1 MNGKFLTLSIPSPFV
16 LRLSKDERRVFR
28 QNQKST
34 ALRLFVLLFSILALS
49 PSIVNAAEEI
59 KIASTGPGLSTLP
72 LEIAAR
78 KGFFRDEGFDVL
90 TITMRTNIAVN
101 ALLTRSVEY
110 ATPSTSAIKAAAA
123 GLPVKTIAVLLGRPD
138 YFLTVKR
145 DVSTVRDLKGK
156 RIAIGSFGAAADL
169 ALRTVAKQDGLDP
182 DRDLI
187 RLQMGGAAT
196 RYAALIAGSADATI
210 LTLPYNLQAEKA
222 GYKDLLWF
230 GERLELPLAGL
241 AVRDETIQKNPKQVL
256 GVIRAVFRAMAFAS
270 ANREETTQ
278 LLMNWLRL
286 DREVAVRSYDLGK
299 RSWSDGGV
307 VSDAAVQS
315 LVDQSMLEL
324 KSKDPVS
331 LDKVRNWS
339 FAEQARRELGKVGPA
354 K

>member
-1 MNGKFLTLSIPSPFV
+1 MM
-16 LRLSKDERRVFR
+16 RLIS
-28 QNQKST
+28 Q
-34 ALRLFVLLFSILALS
+34 LFVASLSVLLSSPLAAK
-49 PSIVNAAEEI
+49 AADEI

-90 TITMRTNIAVN
+90 TITMRANIAVN

-110 ATPSTSAIKAAAA
+110 ATPSTSMIKAATA
-123 GLPVKTIAVLLGRPD
+123 GLPLKTVAVLLGRPD

-145 DVSTVRDLKGK
+145 DVKTIRDLKGK

-187 RLQMGGAAT
+187 RLQMGGAAA
-196 RYAALIAGSADATI
+196 RYAALISGSVDATI

-222 GYKDLLWF
+222 GYKDLLWL

-241 AVRDETIQKNPKQVL
+241 TVRDETIQKNPKQVF
-256 GVIRAVFRAMAFAS
+256 GVIRAVFRAMAFAG

-278 LLMNWLRL
+278 LLANWLGL
-286 DREVAVRSYDLGK
+286 EREVAARSYELGK

-307 VSDAAVQS
+307 VSDAAVQT

-324 KSKDPVS
+324 KSKDPVP

-339 FAEQARRELGKVGPA
+339 FAEQARRDTVNFVGGR
-354 K
+354 

>member
-1 MNGKFLTLSIPSPFV
+1 MSSVFSLLVSLILLLS
-16 LRLSKDERRVFR
+16 
-28 QNQKST
+28 
-34 ALRLFVLLFSILALS
+34 ALPLAVS
-49 PSIVNAAEEI
+49 AAEEI
-59 KIASTGPGLSTLP
+59 KIASTGQGLSTLP

-90 TITMRTNIAVN
+90 TITMRANIAVN

-110 ATPSTSAIKAAAA
+110 GTPSTSMIKAATA
-123 GLPVKTIAVLLGRPD
+123 GLPVKTVAVLLGRPD

-145 DVSTVRDLKGK
+145 EIKSVKELKNK

-169 ALRTVAKQDGLDP
+169 ALRAVARQDGLDP
-182 DRDLI
+182 DRDLV
-187 RLQMGGAAT
+187 RLQMGGGAA
-196 RYAALIAGSADATI
+196 RYAALLGGIVDATI

-230 GERLELPLAGL
+230 GDRLEMPLSGL

-256 GVIRAVFRAMAFAS
+256 GVVRAVFRAMAFAS

-278 LLMNWLRL
+278 LLAHWLRV
-286 DREVAVRSYDLGK
+286 DQEVAARSYELGQ

-324 KSKDPVS
+324 KSKDPVP

-339 FAEQARRELGKVGPA
+339 FAEQVRRDIGKSAGG

>member
-1 MNGKFLTLSIPSPFV
+1 MSSAIRLWVSIFAV
-16 LRLSKDERRVFR
+16 LAV
-28 QNQKST
+28 
-34 ALRLFVLLFSILALS
+34 S
-49 PSIVNAAEEI
+49 PSLVSAAEEI
-59 KIASTGPGLSTLP
+59 KIACTGTGLSTLP

-90 TITMRTNIAVN
+90 TITMRANIAVN
-101 ALLTRSVEY
+101 ALLTRSVEF
-110 ATPSTSAIKAAAA
+110 ATPSTSTIKAATA
-123 GLPVKTIAVLLGRPD
+123 GLPVKTVAVLLGRPD

-145 DVSTVRDLKGK
+145 DVRTVRDLKGK
-156 RIAIGSFGAAADL
+156 RIAIGSYGAAADL
-169 ALRTVAKQDGLDP
+169 ALRTVAKQEGLDP

-187 RLQMGGAAT
+187 RLQMGGAAA
-196 RYAALIAGSADATI
+196 RYAALASGSVDATI

-241 AVRDETIQKNPKQVL
+241 AVRDETIQKDPKQVY
-256 GVIRAVFRAMAFAS
+256 GVIKAVFRAMAFAA

-278 LLMNWLRL
+278 ILINWLRL
-286 DREVAVRSYDLGK
+286 DREVAARSYDLGK
-299 RSWSDGGV
+299 RSWSDGGI

-324 KSKDPVS
+324 KNKEPVP

-339 FAEQARRELGKVGPA
+339 FAERAWREVGNSA
-354 K
+354 VGR

>member
-1 MNGKFLTLSIPSPFV
+1 MMRPTLPCFFASMWLV
-16 LRLSKDERRVFR
+16 
-28 QNQKST
+28 
-34 ALRLFVLLFSILALS
+34 AILGAE
-49 PSIVNAAEEI
+49 VNAIEEI

-78 KGFFRDEGFDVL
+78 KGFFRDEGFEVL
-90 TITMRTNIAVN
+90 TIAMRANIAVN

-110 ATPSTSAIKAAAA
+110 ATPSTSAIKAATA

-145 DVSTVRDLKGK
+145 DVKTIRDLRGK

-187 RLQMGGAAT
+187 RLQMGGAAA
-196 RYAALIAGSADATI
+196 RYASLVSGSADATI

-241 AVRDETIQKNPKQVL
+241 AVRDETIQKTPKQVF
-256 GVIRAVFRAMAFAS
+256 GVIRAVFRALAFAG

-278 LLMNWLRL
+278 MLVNWLSL
-286 DREVAVRSYDLGK
+286 DREVAARSYDLGK

-324 KSKDPVS
+324 KSKDPVP
-331 LDKVRNWS
+331 LDKVRNWA
-339 FAEQARRELGKVGPA
+339 FAEQAKQELASGKTGR
-354 K
+354 